1 MAIDRRLLFNIDW
14 GFLGAAL
21 ILMGIGV
28 ATILSATFAGRNT
41 GLEVKQLYA
50 IALGLVG
57 MLVVVSLDY
66 RRLVDRAPVLYLA
79 AVGVLVYVLAFG
91 PRIAGTRRWFMG
103 PGGFQV
109 QPSEFAK
116 LVAALL
122 VAKLFA
128 EAKKETLGL
137 IDLLVPGAAVGLMVV
152 LIAAEPDLGTAFTL
166 VPLFL
171 TVAFLAG
178 LRVRAILGVVLVMLV
193 VGSLGWMFALK
204 EYQKS
209 RIYTFLDP
217 NLDPRGA
224 GYQKIQSEIA
234 VGSGGLAGK
243 GYKQGSQSQLGYLP
257 ARWTDFIFSVLAE
270 ENGFIGV
277 VVVLGLYMFIL
288 WRALETAEVARDRVG
303 ALLAAGLAAVLAFQV
318 VYNVAMVAGLV
329 PVKGLPLP
337 FMSYGGSSV
346 IYSFLAVGLILNIRM
361 RRFAN

>member
-1 MAIDRRLLFNIDW
+1 MAIDRRLLFNMDW

-41 GLEVKQLYA
+41 GLEIKQLYA
-50 IALGLVG
+50 IGLGLVG

-79 AVGVLVYVLAFG
+79 AVGVLVYVLFFG

-103 PGGFQV
+103 PGGLQV

-137 IDLLVPGAAVGLMVV
+137 FDLIVPGAAVGLMVV

-178 LRVRAILGVVLVMLV
+178 LRMRAILGVVVVMMV

-234 VGSGGLAGK
+234 VGSGGVAGK
-243 GYKQGSQSQLGYLP
+243 GYKQGTQSQLGYLP
-257 ARWTDFIFSVLAE
+257 ARHTDFIFSVLAE
-270 ENGFIGV
+270 ENGFVGV
-277 VVVLGLYMFIL
+277 VAVLGLYMFIL
-288 WRALETAEVARDRVG
+288 WRTFETAQMARDRVG
-303 ALLAAGLAAVLAFQV
+303 AFLAAGIGAILSFQV
-318 VYNVAMVAGLV
+318 IYNVAMVAGLV

-337 FMSYGGSSV
+337 LMSYGGSSV
-346 IYSFLAVGLILNIRM
+346 LSSLIAVGLILNVRM